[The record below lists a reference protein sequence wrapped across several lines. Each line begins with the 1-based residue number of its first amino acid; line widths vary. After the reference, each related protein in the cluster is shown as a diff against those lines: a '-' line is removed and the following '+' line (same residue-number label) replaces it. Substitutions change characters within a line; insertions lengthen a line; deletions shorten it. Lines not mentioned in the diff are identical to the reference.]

1 MRKFAVQYGLA
12 CAVLWIILKM
22 VVFFAGYAIDWFDFT
37 VMANNFFLLTAVS
50 LSIFMYKKHQRFREV
65 PRLDDIKVGIFGG
78 MIYTVAIVFFS
89 YYYNA
94 KIDNSVLEDRI
105 EQRVT
110 QIAKAIESDENFATY
125 KKVNSDAAS
134 YSRAQI
140 LERERESTR
149 SFLNPRVSALLL
161 MMFFTILTIFYAFFI
176 TVVIR
181 KIYIPGLK
189 KAQ

>member
-22 VVFFAGYAIDWFDFT
+22 AVFFAGNAIDWFDFT

-50 LSIFMYKKHQRFREV
+50 LSIFMYKKHQKFQEV
-65 PRLDDIKVGIFGG
+65 PRLEDIKMGIFGG

-89 YYYNA
+89 YFYNA
-94 KIDNSVLEDRI
+94 KIDDSVLEDRI
-105 EQRVT
+105 EQRVS
-110 QIAKAIESDENFATY
+110 QIAKAIDSEEDFATY
-125 KKVNSDAAS
+125 KKVNSEAAG
-134 YSRAQI
+134 YSRVQI

-161 MMFFTILTIFYAFFI
+161 MMFFTLLTIFYAFFI

-189 KAQ
+189 RAQ